1 MPFATAWSTLMRGGC
16 PVCRREQ
23 EAGFFEQIGGMLD
36 HSFHTAQGWCGWI
49 GGVALGSTRVSELGL
64 ALVGLILGNIIGAL
78 LHSWCG
84 GIGKPYAIR
93 PNDGGDFALLAYLAF
108 ILWRGSQPSG
118 WMAGGIVAP
127 FVLLFLAGKIVGLEE
142 AKEASQVMVR
152 DRRGNN
158 LPRSVQN
165 DPAHLAG

>member
-1 MPFATAWSTLMRGGC
+1 MPFATAWSTPMRGEC

-49 GGVALGSTRVSELGL
+49 GGVGLGLYKGEWNWGL

-78 LHSWCG
+78 LHFVVRRDW
-84 GIGKPYAIR
+84 K
-93 PNDGGDFALLAYLAF
+93 ALRDTGLMMVATLPFFAYLAF

-127 FVLLFLAGKIVGLEE
+127 FVLLFLAGKIVDWRKRKKRL
-142 AKEASQVMVR
+142 R
-152 DRRGNN
+152 
-158 LPRSVQN
+158 
-165 DPAHLAG
+165 